1 MYKGLYTILITI
13 YIVTTI
19 AISLFFLL
27 LSNVTLIKLSLTLPY
42 LWPILGFRP

>member
-27 LSNVTLIKLSLTLPY
+27 LSNVTLIK
-42 LWPILGFRP
+42 